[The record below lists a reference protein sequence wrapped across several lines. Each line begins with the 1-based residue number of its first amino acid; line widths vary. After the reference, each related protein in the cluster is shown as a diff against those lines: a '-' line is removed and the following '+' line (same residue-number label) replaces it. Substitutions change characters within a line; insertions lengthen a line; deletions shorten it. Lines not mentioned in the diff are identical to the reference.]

1 MRNGMTPEV
10 SSEWMEWAQKKCDE
24 IMPKYSTGPLPFMQ
38 FDSDGKL
45 VSAWNVTDSGDA
57 LDDLG
62 RGVVFAQLLIHH
74 VKHKPDLQ
82 INPLLFVLEV
92 LMAIARKGDPGWV
105 ERGFLGR
112 FAILAMVAS
121 LN

>member
-1 MRNGMTPEV
+1 MTPAV
-10 SSEWMEWAQKKCDE
+10 SPEWMNWAQAKCDE
-24 IMPKYSTGPLPFMQ
+24 LMPKYSSGPLPFME
-38 FDSDGKL
+38 FDATGKL
-45 VSAWNVTDSGDA
+45 VSAWNVMDSDDA

-74 VKHKPDLQ
+74 VKSKQDLR
-82 INPLLFVLEV
+82 IHPLLFVLEV
-92 LMAIARKGDPGWV
+92 LMAIGRKGDPGWV

-112 FAILAMVAS
+112 FAILAMAAS